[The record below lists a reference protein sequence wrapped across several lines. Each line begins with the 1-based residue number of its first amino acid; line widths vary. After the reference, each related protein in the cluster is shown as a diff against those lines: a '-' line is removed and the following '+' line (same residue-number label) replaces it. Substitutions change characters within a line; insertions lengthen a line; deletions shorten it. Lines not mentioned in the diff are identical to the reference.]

1 MSTKRKRYRNQLD
14 SNHSGWVL
22 YTGTYEIL
30 WDKGI
35 GVEVAI
41 EGVRMRIE
49 QLPRRLM
56 ADNQVPLTK
65 APRNKKNLQWPPPPQ
80 IE

>member
-1 MSTKRKRYRNQLD
+1 MTSHTDTEKKKHIRKELD

-22 YTGTYEIL
+22 YTGLYEIL

-35 GVEVAI
+35 AVEVAI
-41 EGVRMRIE
+41 SGVRLKIQ

-65 APRNKKNLQWPPPPQ
+65 APKK
-80 IE
+80 